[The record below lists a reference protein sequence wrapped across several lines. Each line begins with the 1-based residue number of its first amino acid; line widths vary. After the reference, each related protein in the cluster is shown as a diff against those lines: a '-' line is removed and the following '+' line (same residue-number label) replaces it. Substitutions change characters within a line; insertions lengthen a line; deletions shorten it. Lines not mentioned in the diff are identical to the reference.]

1 MAYTTGINENLL
13 VSGAAAA
20 APKFAGYSKEIGKFK
35 ENLQANAKLRQQQ
48 LDVEKKENDLRS
60 AEYLSIDSV
69 DTSGLGSDVLGATT
83 EAAVNLKNKAFDLI
97 KRKSSMGVTE
107 FNIQYAGLLK
117 EVQSLNG
124 MNKIK
129 KALGTQYIEAKKDG
143 DAAPWAD
150 PEQQRLI
157 QLVIDQDIKDKKWIN
172 KDGKM
177 FLSVTKD
184 GKTDEINLA
193 DLKPIET
200 SDPSSYLKLEDAARK
215 RLKTMS
221 LNSGSLTEDRIRQV
235 AEKSVLGL
243 SDTEAKNAALYY
255 VLTDVNTGTKRSLEE
270 QRAYFRPKDG
280 QTKEERMFE
289 IRKDI
294 ANTLYNRELI
304 LYGNDL
310 NKLKQPKQTSTAGS
324 GISNASKTRA
334 LNFYNGIKTNPKAI
348 LDQVNLKDYRII
360 GNVVE
365 LANGTSYD
373 LNNPGGI
380 LGLLSSISQ
389 EYYGKNEKTNQI
401 LDAFDILVDN
411 DPDFNFSN
419 KPQVSTENTEGV
431 TPLPQNE
438 IAGAGLFA
446 SQPTTETPKPP
457 EPPRFPE
464 NIKNLST
471 EDVGIGEFFSTKR
484 SGLEKRVI
492 RKIEN
497 VYGNVFSEQNV
508 AKAKYDVFEREEAE
522 AEEAR
527 MLEEREK
534 LNATLKGIASKIR
547 NASKRIYEPSE
558 LPNLN
563 IAEKREFAEIIGK
576 PIGDASPYDILKYQ
590 YIKAGGNA
598 KDLEAIE
605 VNNFDSFEKK

>member
-13 VSGAAAA
+13 VSGATAA

-97 KRKSSMGVTE
+97 KRKSEMSVTE
-107 FNIQYAGLLK
+107 FNVQYAGLLK

-143 DAAPWAD
+143 DDAPWAD

-200 SDPSSYLKLEDAARK
+200 SDPSSYLQLEDAARK

-221 LNSGSLTEDRIRQV
+221 LNSSSLTEDRIRQV

-310 NKLKQPKQTSTAGS
+310 NKLKQPKPSAEDFTKSFQQQLIVGQTTANAIINATEQMTESAEGTAN
-324 GISNASKTRA
+324 IS
-334 LNFYNGIKTNPKAI
+334 
-348 LDQVNLKDYRII
+348 D
-360 GNVVE
+360 VE
-365 LANGTSYD
+365 QA
-373 LNNPGGI
+373 
-380 LGLLSSISQ
+380 
-389 EYYGKNEKTNQI
+389 
-401 LDAFDILVDN
+401 
-411 DPDFNFSN
+411 
-419 KPQVSTENTEGV
+419 
-431 TPLPQNE
+431 
-438 IAGAGLFA
+438 
-446 SQPTTETPKPP
+446 
-457 EPPRFPE
+457 
-464 NIKNLST
+464 IKNL
-471 EDVGIGEFFSTKR
+471 
-484 SGLEKRVI
+484 
-492 RKIEN
+492 
-497 VYGNVFSEQNV
+497 NV
-508 AKAKYDVFEREEAE
+508 AKGIKIQDRNTAMGNYISSVKSDSENK
-522 AEEAR
+522 
-527 MLEEREK
+527 MS
-534 LNATLKGIASKIR
+534 LKEIQDDFNKQYPISSGNLFINDLPYNLDLTDKSKIAKFLFEYSGL
-547 NASKRIYEPSE
+547 NKRVQDYYLSRSYP
-558 LPNLN
+558 PNLLSRTN
-563 IAEKREFAEIIGK
+563 QL
-576 PIGDASPYDILKYQ
+576 P
-590 YIKAGGNA
+590 
-598 KDLEAIE
+598 
-605 VNNFDSFEKK
+605 

>member
-13 VSGAAAA
+13 VSGATAA
-20 APKFAGYSKEIGKFK
+20 APKFAGYGKEIGKFK

-60 AEYLSIDSV
+60 AEYLSIDNV
-69 DTSGLGSDVLGATT
+69 DTAGLGSDVLNATT

-97 KRKSSMGVTE
+97 KRKSEMGITE
-107 FNIQYAGLLK
+107 FNVQYAGLLK

-129 KALGTQYIEAKKDG
+129 KALGTQYIEAKKNG
-143 DAAPWAD
+143 DDAPWAD

-200 SDPSSYLKLEDAARK
+200 SDPSSYLQLEDAARK

-221 LNSGSLTEDRIRQV
+221 LNSSSLTEDRIRQV

-310 NKLKQPKQTSTAGS
+310 NKLKQPKTTPTAGS
-324 GISNASKTRA
+324 GPSATARRRA
-334 LNFYNGIKTNPKAI
+334 LNFYNGIKTNPKKLI
-348 LDQVNLKDYRII
+348 DQVFAGQDYRII

-365 LANGTSYD
+365 FADGLSYN

-380 LGLLSSISQ
+380 LGLLSNLSQ
-389 EYYGKNEKTNQI
+389 EYYGTGQKEDEI
-401 LDAFDILVDN
+401 LDVFDILVAN
-411 DPDFNFSN
+411 DPDFDFSN
-419 KPQVSTENTEGV
+419 KPKVST
-431 TPLPQNE
+431 
-438 IAGAGLFA
+438 
-446 SQPTTETPKPP
+446 
-457 EPPRFPE
+457 
-464 NIKNLST
+464 
-471 EDVGIGEFFSTKR
+471 
-484 SGLEKRVI
+484 
-492 RKIEN
+492 
-497 VYGNVFSEQNV
+497 QNV
-508 AKAKYDVFEREEAE
+508 ESTSIEEENEFAD
-522 AEEAR
+522 
-527 MLEEREK
+527 
-534 LNATLKGIASKIR
+534 LKIASKTQ
-547 NASKRIYEPSE
+547 SKEQ
-558 LPNLN
+558 
-563 IAEKREFAEIIGK
+563 IAEGITKDFDEITNFNSKEELDKKLKEEENKKLADTLLSNFKAGRISSEYLRGSGK
-576 PIGDASPYDILKYQ
+576 PIYENWLKT
-590 YIKAGGNA
+590 GG
-598 KDLEAIE
+598 KKGGVIDLSLRS
-605 VNNFDSFEKK
+605 N